1 LKYLLFNSSHPKK
14 FSRIDLEEF
23 KMCYEKEYEAV
34 KNLMQDDVSH
44 AQFIELKNTVGDY
57 VRKI

>member
-1 LKYLLFNSSHPKK
+1 
-14 FSRIDLEEF
+14 
-23 KMCYEKEYEAV
+23 MCYEKEYEAV